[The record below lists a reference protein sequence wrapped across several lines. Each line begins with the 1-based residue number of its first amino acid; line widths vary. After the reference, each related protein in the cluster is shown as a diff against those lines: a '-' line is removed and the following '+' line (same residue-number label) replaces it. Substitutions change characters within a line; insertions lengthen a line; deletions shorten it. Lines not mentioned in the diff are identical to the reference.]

1 MVGGPTLAAT
11 VAAILLPFVAMG
23 GIWLIGR
30 YLLGD
35 RGDSGDERNVP
46 DSVNQQA
53 RTIPGGSSD

>member
-23 GIWLIGR
+23 GIWLVGR

-35 RGDSGDERNVP
+35 RGHSGGERKVP
-46 DSVNQQA
+46 ESVNHQA
-53 RTIPGGSSD
+53 RTIPGGRSD